1 MRCSPANIKIKDMAK
16 FDAKKADLDKDG
28 VLSDY
33 ERNRGE
39 ATAAAM
45 PMAKGYKMAMG
56 KDKSGM
62 DSSHAF
68 PMKQAYNIRMSPILQ
83 TENEEG
89 ESEMPPPPA
98 DDDAPENIDSKK
110 GVDEL
115 GTLGNVLTE
124 TKEVYTPGST
134 KTNIRLS
141 YADAWEQ
148 DLEGIRSLSTAGKG
162 YDKLADSYNI
172 DINDPQR
179 AYKAYVMER
188 EGALAADPEGEEA
201 LRAAAT
207 GVSGGPGTVT
217 TTTPGTTTTE
227 TTETFTPE
235 TETVNPFGVYDQ
247 KRDTKRSVDA
257 ARNINKFT
265 RKANRAENR
274 ATNFLERKGGVID
287 KDGNITGLSKS
298 EEAKYKR
305 LMEKSSS
312 FNDVAQQQRD
322 KLKLYNEQK
331 RQNRSNNQDVLV
343 DKKATESQQLAYT
356 QMAPMQM
363 KPMQFRKVSVSGMK
377 PGRSGYK
384 PGKSG
389 YKK

>member
-1 MRCSPANIKIKDMAK
+1 MAE
-16 FDAKKADLDKDG
+16 FDAKKADLNKDG

-33 ERNRGE
+33 EKKRGK

-45 PMAKGYKMAMG
+45 PMAKGYKMQMG

-62 DSSHAF
+62 DSSHTF
-68 PMKQAYNIRMSPILQ
+68 PMKQAYNMQMAPLGPMLQ

-98 DDDAPENIDSKK
+98 DDDAPKNIDSRK

-124 TKEVYTPGST
+124 TNEVYTPGDT
-134 KTNIRLS
+134 QTNIRLK

-148 DLEGIRSLSTAGKG
+148 DLEGIRSLSTKGKG
-162 YDKLADSYNI
+162 YDKLADSFNI
-172 DINDPQR
+172 DVNDPQR

-188 EGALAADPEGEEA
+188 ENALAADPEGEEA

-217 TTTPGTTTTE
+217 ITTPGTTTTE

-235 TETVNPFGVYDQ
+235 IETVKPLGRYDQ
-247 KRDTKRSVDA
+247 KQDTKRSVDA
-257 ARNINKFT
+257 VRNINKFS
-265 RKANRAENR
+265 RKSDRVENR
-274 ATNFLERKGGVID
+274 ATKFLERKGGSIE
-287 KDGNITGLSKS
+287 GLSKKDR
-298 EEAKYKR
+298 AKYDR
-305 LMEKSSS
+305 LMEKSKS
-312 FNDVAQQQRD
+312 FGDVAQQQRD

-331 RQNRSNNQDVLV
+331 RQNRSSNQGVRV
-343 DKKATESQQLAYT
+343 DKKATESELLNL
-356 QMAPMQM
+356 QMA
-363 KPMQFRKVSVSGMK
+363 PMQFRKVSASGMK

>member
-1 MRCSPANIKIKDMAK
+1 MAK
-16 FDAKKADLDKDG
+16 FDAEKADLDKDG

-33 ERNRGE
+33 EKNRGK
-39 ATAAAM
+39 ATAEAM
-45 PMAKGYKMAMG
+45 PMAKGYKMTMG

-89 ESEMPPPPA
+89 ESEMPPAPA
-98 DDDAPENIDSKK
+98 DDGAPENIDSRK

-115 GTLGNVLTE
+115 GTLGNILTE
-124 TKEVYTPGST
+124 TKEVTTPGST
-134 KTNIRLS
+134 ETKIRLS
-141 YADAWEQ
+141 YAQAWEQ
-148 DLEGIRSLSTAGKG
+148 DLDGIRSLSTKGKG

-179 AYKAYVMER
+179 AYKAYVMDR
-188 EGALAADPEGEEA
+188 EGQRAADPEGFEQGMFE
-201 LRAAAT
+201 AT
-207 GVSGGPGTVT
+207 GVAGGPGTVT
-217 TTTPGTTTTE
+217 ITTPGTTSTE

-235 TETVNPFGVYDQ
+235 TEIVNPLGRYDQ
-247 KRDTKRSVDA
+247 KQDTKRSVDA
-257 ARNINKFT
+257 VRNISKFT
-265 RKANRAENR
+265 RKSDRVENR
-274 ATNFLERKGGVID
+274 ATKFLERKGGVID

-298 EEAKYKR
+298 ELAKYKR
-305 LMEKSSS
+305 LMEKSKS
-312 FNDVAQQQRD
+312 FDDVAQQQRD

-331 RQNRSNNQDVLV
+331 RQNRSSNQDVRV
-343 DKKATESQQLAYT
+343 DKKATESELLNL

>member
-1 MRCSPANIKIKDMAK
+1 MAK
-16 FDAKKADLDKDG
+16 FDAKKADLNKDG

-33 ERNRGE
+33 EKKRGE
-39 ATAAAM
+39 ATAADM
-45 PMAKGYKMAMG
+45 PMAKGYKMQMG

-62 DSSHAF
+62 DSSHTF
-68 PMKQAYNIRMSPILQ
+68 PMKQAYNMQMAPLGPMLQ

-98 DDDAPENIDSKK
+98 DDDAPKNIDSRK

-115 GTLGNVLTE
+115 GNLGNVLTE
-124 TKEVYTPGST
+124 TKEVYTPGDT
-134 KTNIRLS
+134 QTNIRLS

-148 DLEGIRSLSTAGKG
+148 DLEGIRSLSTKGKG
-162 YDKLADSYNI
+162 YDKLADSFNI

-188 EGALAADPEGEEA
+188 ENALAADPEGEEA

-227 TTETFTPE
+227 TTETFTPDV
-235 TETVNPFGVYDQ
+235 ETVNPFGRYDQ
-247 KRDTKRSVDA
+247 KMDTKRSVDA
-257 ARNINKFT
+257 VRNINKFT
-265 RKANRAENR
+265 RKSNRAEKR
-274 ATNFLERKGGVID
+274 ATNFLERKGGVMD
-287 KDGNITGLSKS
+287 AEGNITGLSKS
-298 EEAKYKR
+298 EQAKYER
-305 LMEKSSS
+305 LMEKSKS
-312 FNDVAQQQRD
+312 FGDVAQQQRD
-322 KLKLYNEQK
+322 KLNLYNEQK
-331 RQNRSNNQDVLV
+331 RQNRSNNQGVRV
-343 DKKATESQQLAYT
+343 NVKATDSELAAL
-356 QMAPMQM
+356 QMA
-363 KPMQFRKVSVSGMK
+363 PMQFRKVSASGMK

>member
-1 MRCSPANIKIKDMAK
+1 MGKLVNEEGKEA
-16 FDAKKADLDKDG
+16 
-28 VLSDY
+28 
-33 ERNRGE
+33 GE
-39 ATAAAM
+39 GLYRLYKQKPKLVEEKM
-45 PMAKGYKMAMG
+45 GYTMQMG

-62 DSSHAF
+62 DSSHTF
-68 PMKQAYNIRMSPILQ
+68 PMKQAYNMQMAPLGPMLQ
-83 TENEEG
+83 TENEKG

-98 DDDAPENIDSKK
+98 DDDAPENIDSRK

-124 TKEVYTPGST
+124 TTEVYTPGDT
-134 KTNIRLS
+134 QTNIRLK

-148 DLEGIRSLSTAGKG
+148 DLEGIRSLSTKGKG
-162 YDKLADSYNI
+162 YDNLADSFNI

-201 LRAAAT
+201 RRAAAT

-217 TTTPGTTTTE
+217 TTTPGTTATE

-235 TETVNPFGVYDQ
+235 TETVNPFGRYDQ
-247 KRDTKRSVDA
+247 KQDTKRSVDA

-265 RKANRAENR
+265 RKSDRVENR
-274 ATNFLERKGGVID
+274 ATKFLERKGGVIGE
-287 KDGNITGLSKS
+287 DGKVTGLSKS
-298 EEAKYKR
+298 EQAKYER
-305 LMEKSSS
+305 LMEKSKS
-312 FNDVAQQQRD
+312 FGDVAQQQRD

-343 DKKATESQQLAYT
+343 DKQATESQKLAF

-363 KPMQFRKVSVSGMK
+363 KPMQFREVSASGMK